1 MSESVR
7 RNLAELHK
15 TERDQWQLIHESQIR
30 GHAKS
35 VEHSPVRAALIE
47 GRKPFEQDI
56 AERVAQREE
65 EVNQQSNRYWNARRN
80 MLDKIHNRKPIF
92 SLKEVAKAQA
102 DLEVQ
107 RQNHKKQLQE
117 AEQKQWEHL
126 TELNY
131 AVLDRPLLMESG
143 NPARPDSARR
153 AQQALARRPPRPKSA
168 PNTREQK
175 SELWGDLRE
184 EIRDMVETTVAERS
198 LQVVPSPQL
207 CVDQVQQI
215 SLALNDLFRRINR
228 SEPIAAERTSTLVLN
243 WSSAVIFRV
252 RTSKPQCSID

>member
-15 TERDQWQLIHESQIR
+15 TERDQWQLIRESQAR

-35 VEHSPVRAALIE
+35 IEHSPVRAALIE

-107 RQNHKKQLQE
+107 KQNHKKQLQE
-117 AEQKQWEHL
+117 DERKMWEHL

-143 NPARPDSARR
+143 NPARPDSPRR
-153 AQQALARRPPRPKSA
+153 AAQALARRPPRPKSA

-184 EIRDMVETTVAERS
+184 EIHSMVESTIAVRSGKSFQQRLSESVSKKLREMEETEQYQWRIINESLERGRAKS
-198 LQVVPSPQL
+198 VEASSENKRGNTNIIG
-207 CVDQVQQI
+207 CQQ
-215 SLALNDLFRRINR
+215 S
-228 SEPIAAERTSTLVLN
+228 
-243 WSSAVIFRV
+243 
-252 RTSKPQCSID
+252 

>member
-35 VEHSPVRAALIE
+35 VEHSPVRAALLE

-198 LQVVPSPQL
+198 LQVVPSSQL

-228 SEPIAAERTSTLVLN
+228 SEPIAAERTFSLY
-243 WSSAVIFRV
+243 
-252 RTSKPQCSID
+252 